1 MSEKQLK
8 AFDRLLYFCLGVT
21 VVIAIVA
28 GAIWINNRVNAM
40 VQEVTPEQCQYP
52 TRPLVNGQC
61 DNSDPCDP
69 TTLKDPVLHGDCAPA
84 SKVDVTSPPQEPSK
98 PQTTSQPAK
107 ECGK

>member
-8 AFDRLLYFCLGVT
+8 TFDRLLYFCLGVT

-69 TTLKDPVLHGDCAPA
+69 TRIKIDGGKCVDEPKADLNEFKSVEKSEPTPV
-84 SKVDVTSPPQEPSK
+84 VT
-98 PQTTSQPAK
+98 